1 MEKVSGHIVD
11 VVGGTIFDGA
21 LYIEEGRI
29 VKIVSADI
37 VDDQYVLPGLVDA
50 HIHIESSMLTPSEFA
65 RLALPHGTV
74 ACVCDPH
81 EIANVCGIPGIDFMM
96 ESGNQSPLKFFF
108 GAPSCVPATSFE
120 TSGATLDAD
129 DIKLLLQRDLKNSL
143 PLGSLRDGNP
153 SRGAISPILFLGE
166 MMNFPGVLAQDEQ
179 VMLKLQAAIDAGKP
193 IDGHAPGLSGDG
205 LRAYIEAGISTD
217 HECVS
222 LNEALEKIALGM
234 KIQIREGSAAK
245 NFEALI
251 PLMATHPDRVLFC
264 SDDLHPNDL
273 LNHGHMDVL
282 ARRAINAGYDPLAV
296 IRACTLN
303 PSKHYNLGLGL
314 LQVGDA
320 ADFIA
325 VENLQQFKVT
335 RTWIDGIMVAENG
348 QTLTPRSSSLPRI
361 NAFQA
366 KPITAQDLRIEP
378 KGSLINVIVALNDQL
393 YTPSEQAPPTILD
406 NNLVSNT
413 ETDIL
418 KLVVYNRYQPSKP
431 AIGFIKNFGLKR
443 GALVSTVAHD
453 CHNIVAV
460 GTSDDMLAQAIN
472 RIIKTKG
479 GILAMDEN
487 ESCLLSLPVAGIL
500 SDDKGSTVA
509 HLYEQADALAKR
521 MGSTLHAP
529 FMTLAFM
536 SLACIPELKLTDR
549 GLFEINKLSYTN
561 LQINQ

>member
-1 MEKVSGHIVD
+1 MEKLSGHLVD

-21 LYIEEGRI
+21 VFIEEGRI
-29 VKIVSADI
+29 VRITPADT
-37 VDDQYVLPGLVDA
+37 VDDQYILPGLVDA

-81 EIANVCGIPGIDFMM
+81 EIANVCGIPGIDFMI
-96 ESGNQSPLKFFF
+96 ESGKETPLRFFF

-129 DIKLLLQRDLKNSL
+129 DIKRLLNRDSNS
-143 PLGSLRDGNP
+143 SIKDGIT
-153 SRGAISPILFLGE
+153 AKKDAILFLGE
-166 MMNFPGVLAQDEQ
+166 MMNFPGVLSGDEQ

-193 IDGHAPGLSGDG
+193 IDGHAPGLSGDA
-205 LRAYIEAGISTD
+205 LRTYVEAGISTD
-217 HECVS
+217 HECVD
-222 LNEALEKIALGM
+222 LKEALEKIALGM

-251 PLMATHPDRVLFC
+251 PLLATHPDRVLFC

-282 ARRAINAGYDPLAV
+282 VRRAINAGYDPMAV

-303 PSKHYNLGLGL
+303 PVKHYGLHAGL
-314 LQVGDA
+314 LQVGDP

-325 VENLQQFKVT
+325 VENLKRFRVK
-335 RTWIDGIMVAENG
+335 RTWIDGILVAENG
-348 QTLTPRSSSLPRI
+348 QTLVKRKAPSSPI
-361 NAFQA
+361 NAFMVA
-366 KPITAQDLRIEP
+366 PITALDLRVEP
-378 KGSLINVIVALNDQL
+378 KGTLLNVIVALNDQL
-393 YTPSEQAPPTILD
+393 YTPCEQVPPTIVD

-418 KLVVYNRYQPSKP
+418 KLVVYNRYQPSRP

-453 CHNIVAV
+453 SHNIVAV
-460 GTSDDMLAQAIN
+460 GTSDELLAQAIN
-472 RIIKTKG
+472 RVIETKG
-479 GILAMDEN
+479 GILAMDER
-487 ESCLLSLPVAGIL
+487 ESCLLPLPVAGIL
-500 SDDKGSTVA
+500 SNDEGPKVA
-509 HLYEQADALAKR
+509 KLYEQADALAKR

-536 SLACIPELKLTDR
+536 SLACIPELKLTDK
-549 GLFEINKLSYTN
+549 GLFEIAKLSYTD
-561 LQINQ
+561 LQVNS

>member
-11 VVGGTIFDGA
+11 VVGGTIFDGT

-37 VDDQYVLPGLVDA
+37 IDDQYILPGLVDA

-81 EIANVCGIPGIDFMM
+81 EIANVCGIPGIDFMI
-96 ESGNQSPLKFFF
+96 ENGKQSPLRFFF

-120 TSGATLDAD
+120 TSGATLDAN
-129 DIKLLLQRDLKNSL
+129 DIKLLLNRKSVAKKENTSSKDEL
-143 PLGSLRDGNP
+143 
-153 SRGAISPILFLGE
+153 LFLGE
-166 MMNFPGVLAQDEQ
+166 MMNFPGVLAGDEQ

-193 IDGHAPGLSGDG
+193 IDGHAPGLSGDD
-205 LRAYIEAGISTD
+205 LRAYVEAGISTD
-217 HECVS
+217 HECVT

-251 PLMATHPDRVLFC
+251 PLLATHPNRVLFC

-282 ARRAINAGYDPLAV
+282 VRRAINAGYEPLTV

-303 PSKHYNLGLGL
+303 PSKHYNLNVGL

-325 VENLQQFKVT
+325 VENLQRFRVK

-348 QTLTPRSSSLPRI
+348 QTLTTRSNPTPRI
-361 NAFQA
+361 NAFHA
-366 KPITAQDLRIEP
+366 EPITAQDLRVEP
-378 KGSLINVIVALNDQL
+378 VGSSMNVIVALNDQL
-393 YTPSEQAPPTILD
+393 YTPCEQVPPTIVE

-460 GTSDDMLAQAIN
+460 GTSDDMLVQAIN
-472 RIIKTKG
+472 RIIETKG
-479 GILAMDEN
+479 GILAMDERS
-487 ESCLLSLPVAGIL
+487 SCLLPLPVAGIL
-500 SDDKGSTVA
+500 SDDEGTTVA
-509 HLYEQADALAKR
+509 RLYEQADALAKR

-529 FMTLAFM
+529 FMTMAFM
-536 SLACIPELKLTDR
+536 SLACIPELKLTDK

-561 LQINQ
+561 LQV

>member
-11 VVGGTIFDGA
+11 VVGGTIFDGS

-37 VDDQYVLPGLVDA
+37 VDDQYILPGLVDA

-96 ESGNQSPLKFFF
+96 ESGKQSPLRFFF

-129 DIKLLLQRDLKNSL
+129 DIKLLLNRKSASKKENSSSNDEL
-143 PLGSLRDGNP
+143 
-153 SRGAISPILFLGE
+153 LFLGE
-166 MMNFPGVLAQDEQ
+166 MMNFPGVLAGDEQ

-193 IDGHAPGLSGDG
+193 IDGHAPGLSGED
-205 LRAYIEAGISTD
+205 LRTYVEAGISTD
-217 HECVS
+217 HECVN
-222 LNEALEKIALGM
+222 LKEALEKIALGM

-251 PLMATHPDRVLFC
+251 PLLATHPDRVLFC

-282 ARRAINAGYDPLAV
+282 ARRAINAGYEPMAV

-303 PSKHYNLGLGL
+303 PTKHYDLNVGL
-314 LQVGDA
+314 LQVGDL
-320 ADFIA
+320 ADFIV
-325 VENLQQFKVT
+325 VENLQQFRVKQ
-335 RTWIDGIMVAENG
+335 TWIDGILVAENG
-348 QTLTPRSSSLPRI
+348 QTLLPRSTPLPRI
-361 NAFQA
+361 NAFEA

-378 KGSLINVIVALNDQL
+378 RGSLINVIVALNDQL
-393 YTPSEQAPPTILD
+393 YTPCEQVPPTIID

-413 ETDIL
+413 ETDVL
-418 KLVVYNRYQPSKP
+418 KLVVYNRYQASKP
-431 AIGFIKNFGLKR
+431 AIGFIKNVGLKR

-460 GTSDDMLAQAIN
+460 GTSDDILAQAIN
-472 RIIKTKG
+472 RVIETKG
-479 GILAMDEN
+479 GILAMDEH
-487 ESCLLSLPVAGIL
+487 ESCLLPLPVAGIL
-500 SDDKGSTVA
+500 SDDEGSSVA
-509 HLYEQADALAKR
+509 KLYEQADALAKR

-536 SLACIPELKLTDR
+536 SLAVIPELKLTDR

-561 LQINQ
+561 LQIG

>member
-1 MEKVSGHIVD
+1 
-11 VVGGTIFDGA
+11 
-21 LYIEEGRI
+21 
-29 VKIVSADI
+29 VSADI
-37 VDDQYVLPGLVDA
+37 IDDQYLLPGLVDA

-65 RLALPHGTV
+65 HLALPHGTV

-81 EIANVCGIPGIDFMM
+81 EIANVCGIPGIDFMI
-96 ESGNQSPLKFFF
+96 ESGNQSPLRFFF

-120 TSGATLDAD
+120 TSGATLDAN
-129 DIKLLLQRDLKNSL
+129 DIKLLLNRNSIAKKNGTPTSDEL
-143 PLGSLRDGNP
+143 
-153 SRGAISPILFLGE
+153 LFLGE
-166 MMNFPGVLAQDEQ
+166 MMNFPGVLARDEQ

-193 IDGHAPGLSGDG
+193 IDGHAPGLSGDD
-205 LRAYIEAGISTD
+205 LRAYVEAGISTD
-217 HECVS
+217 HECVT

-245 NFEALI
+245 NFEALV
-251 PLMATHPDRVLFC
+251 PLLATHPDRVLFC

-282 ARRAINAGYDPLAV
+282 VRRAINAGYDPMAV

-303 PSKHYNLGLGL
+303 PSKHYKLSVGF

-325 VENLQQFKVT
+325 VENLQQFKVK
-335 RTWIDGIMVAENG
+335 RTWIDGVLVAENG
-348 QTLTPRSSSLPRI
+348 QTLTPRSTSLPRI

-366 KPITAQDLRIEP
+366 KPIMAQDLRVEP
-378 KGSLINVIVALNDQL
+378 TGTLMNVIVALNDQL
-393 YTPSEQAPPTILD
+393 YTPCEQVPPTIID

-413 ETDIL
+413 DTDIL

-431 AIGFIKNFGLKR
+431 AIGFIKNFGLRR

-460 GTSDDMLAQAIN
+460 GTSDEMLATAIN
-472 RIIKTKG
+472 RIIETKG

-487 ESCLLSLPVAGIL
+487 ESCLLPLPIAGIL
-500 SDDKGSTVA
+500 SDDEGSTVA
-509 HLYEQADALAKR
+509 GLYEQADALAKR

-536 SLACIPELKLTDR
+536 SLAVIPELKLTDK

-561 LQINQ
+561 LQR

>member
-29 VKIVSADI
+29 VNIVSADI
-37 VDDQYVLPGLVDA
+37 VDDQYILPGLVDA

-81 EIANVCGIPGIDFMM
+81 EIANVCGIPGIDFMI
-96 ESGNQSPLKFFF
+96 ESGKQSPLRFFF

-120 TSGATLDAD
+120 TSGATLNAD
-129 DIKLLLQRDLKNSL
+129 DIKLLLNRKSAAKKEVV
-143 PLGSLRDGNP
+143 SSGNEL
-153 SRGAISPILFLGE
+153 LFLGE
-166 MMNFPGVLAQDEQ
+166 MMNFPGVLAGDEQ

-193 IDGHAPGLSGDG
+193 IDGHAPGLSGDE
-205 LRAYIEAGISTD
+205 LRTYVEAGISTD
-217 HECVS
+217 HECVN

-251 PLMATHPDRVLFC
+251 PLLATHPDRILFC

-273 LNHGHMDVL
+273 LNHGHMDALV
-282 ARRAINAGYDPLAV
+282 RRAMNAGHDPLAV

-303 PSKHYNLGLGL
+303 PSKHYNLNVGL

-325 VENLQQFKVT
+325 VENLEQFRVKC
-335 RTWIDGIMVAENG
+335 TWIDGVMVAENG
-348 QTLTPRSSSLPRI
+348 KTLTPRSASLPRI

-378 KGSLINVIVALNDQL
+378 TRSLMNVIVALNDQL
-393 YTPSEQAPPTILD
+393 YTPCEQVPPTISD

-453 CHNIVAV
+453 SHNIVAV
-460 GTSDDMLAQAIN
+460 GTSDDILAQAIN
-472 RIIKTKG
+472 RIIETKG
-479 GILAMDEN
+479 GILAMDEY
-487 ESCLLSLPVAGIL
+487 ESCLLPLPVAGIL
-500 SDDKGSTVA
+500 SDDEGSTVA
-509 HLYEQADALAKR
+509 GLYEQVDALAKR

-536 SLACIPELKLTDR
+536 SLACIPELKLTDK
-549 GLFEINKLSYTN
+549 GLFEINKFSYTN
-561 LQINQ
+561 LQV